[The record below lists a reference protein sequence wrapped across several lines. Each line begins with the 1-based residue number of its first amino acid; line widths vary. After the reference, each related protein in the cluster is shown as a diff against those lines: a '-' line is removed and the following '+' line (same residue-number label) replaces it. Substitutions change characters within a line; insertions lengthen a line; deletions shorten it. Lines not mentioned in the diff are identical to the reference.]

1 MHIYIC
7 ILCIFLSRTNRRKRG
22 LLSDYIWKRYQSWS
36 NIHTKLE
43 KFHFQ
48 CNCCLKR
55 QPLGIAIGH
64 PWRQDTIKWFTLLY
78 NSKVISKQKYAQKG
92 GQGKNMLPI
101 FTPPEAGGGGATKYQ
116 KSSYSPWQRF
126 QTIVQRAHKL
136 VQDSVVYRAALG
148 SPVITRLT
156 RQAPLLHIVVDLLEA
171 SSELLYTYVSIL
183 ILVQFQKY
191 FVKVFSGQLFADLGE
206 LSFVDISR
214 PV

>member
-1 MHIYIC
+1 MYIMYIFITDKQTTTWSLIWLHLKKIS
-7 ILCIFLSRTNRRKRG
+7 ILIEYTHQTWKISFSMQ
-22 LLSDYIWKRYQSWS
+22 LLSKETTIRDSYRTPMTPRYNKMIYFTIQFKSYIE
-36 NIHTKLE
+36 TKVCTE
-43 KFHFQ
+43 
-48 CNCCLKR
+48 R
-55 QPLGIAIGH
+55 
-64 PWRQDTIKWFTLLY
+64 
-78 NSKVISKQKYAQKG
+78 

-101 FTPPEAGGGGATKYQ
+101 FTPRGGGGGGATKYQ

>member
-1 MHIYIC
+1 MYIMYIFITDKQTTTWSLIWLHLKKIS
-7 ILCIFLSRTNRRKRG
+7 ILIEYTHQTWKISFSMQ
-22 LLSDYIWKRYQSWS
+22 LLSKETTIRDSYRTPMTPRYNKMIYFTIQFKSYIE
-36 NIHTKLE
+36 TKVCTE
-43 KFHFQ
+43 
-48 CNCCLKR
+48 R
-55 QPLGIAIGH
+55 
-64 PWRQDTIKWFTLLY
+64 
-78 NSKVISKQKYAQKG
+78 